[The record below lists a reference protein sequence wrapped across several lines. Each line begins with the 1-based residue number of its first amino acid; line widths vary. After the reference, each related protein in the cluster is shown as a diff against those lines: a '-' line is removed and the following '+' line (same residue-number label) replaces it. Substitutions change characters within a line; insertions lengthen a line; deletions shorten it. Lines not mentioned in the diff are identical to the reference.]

1 MRCLK
6 QVNKWYGY
14 AGALGLLS
22 FGFHFVA
29 VGSTASALVGD
40 FIYVALVVL
49 LALAG
54 INAKRAGVRP
64 FGRGAAIGL
73 IYGVISDVGSI
84 LFPLSHHELAL
95 EMRRE
100 FPTQNAHRIAQLV
113 AEASALDARAAA
125 LLTNIVVS
133 VIMGVVF
140 AWLGSL
146 VAKKATTNK

>member
-1 MRCLK
+1 MK

-22 FGFHFVA
+22 FIFHFVA

-40 FIYVALVVL
+40 FTYVALVIL
-49 LALAG
+49 LALAD
-54 INAKRAGVRP
+54 INAKRTGIRP

-73 IYGVISDVGSI
+73 IYGVISDIGSV
-84 LFPLSHHELAL
+84 LFPLSHRELVL
-95 EMRRE
+95 EIQKE
-100 FPTQNAHRIAQLV
+100 FPTQNAHQIAQLV
-113 AEASALDARAAA
+113 AEASTIDARIAA
-125 LLTNIVVS
+125 LVTNIVVS

-146 VAKKATTNK
+146 VAKKPATDK